1 MILDFRLKT
10 FDSILL
16 TQKELYH
23 NRTPVVTLAYT
34 LLLLIV
40 VINLFTVYYVFGIG
54 FNIDCI

>member
-1 MILDFRLKT
+1 M
-10 FDSILL
+10 

-34 LLLLIV
+34 YVLFIIV
-40 VINLFTVYYVFGIG
+40 NHLFTDNYLFGMG